1 MTGEMRRAA
10 RCLVGLLGLVGILAA
25 CYPQGPTAPNPNLIV
40 LPTRAPVVAPE
51 PAATGEL
58 SDAERIRWGQQL
70 YEVNC
75 SACHRSNGEGHLRY
89 FPALNGNALVTADPP
104 TALINTVLHGRRE
117 MPAFA
122 ADLPSEELAAI
133 LSYIRNAWSNEAS
146 MIQPDQ
152 IAAP

>member
-1 MTGEMRRAA
+1 MTGRIMRAA
-10 RCLVGLLGLVGILAA
+10 RWLIALLGLVGVLAA
-25 CYPQGPTAPNPNLIV
+25 CNPQGPAAPNPNLIV
-40 LPTRAPVVAPE
+40 LPTRAPVTSTE
-51 PAATGEL
+51 STAASEL
-58 SDAERIRWGQQL
+58 SDTELIRWGQQL

-89 FPALNGNALVTADPP
+89 FPALNGNALVTAEPP

-122 ADLPSEELAAI
+122 ADLSSRELAAI
-133 LSYIRNAWSNEAS
+133 LSYIRNAWSNQAA
-146 MIQPDQ
+146 IVQPDQ